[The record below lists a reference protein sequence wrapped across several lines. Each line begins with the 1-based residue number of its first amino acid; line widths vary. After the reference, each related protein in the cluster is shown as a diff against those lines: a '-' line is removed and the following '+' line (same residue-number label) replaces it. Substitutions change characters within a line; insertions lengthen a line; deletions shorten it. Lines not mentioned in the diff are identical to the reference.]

1 MLLYFAQFLPRVAG
15 IYHPL
20 GCQRRDCAGRGRG
33 GVGEGRAGGGGGGL
47 WAGGATRH
55 HPTLTQTNKLR
66 GWTLPP
72 PTHCPRQSPYVGVGG
87 GGEQGDLG

>member
-33 GVGEGRAGGGGGGL
+33 GVGEGRAGGALPLGKLSGP
-47 WAGGATRH
+47 AAT
-55 HPTLTQTNKLR
+55 LR
-66 GWTLPP
+66 
-72 PTHCPRQSPYVGVGG
+72 
-87 GGEQGDLG
+87 